1 MAQSNEERQKALDEA
16 IALVGKGYTVRKA
29 SELTGV
35 SKSAIDRAIQKSGT
49 VSRGTAGQEAEN
61 SGTAQI
67 KKGQLIELA
76 DEKFQVDKKMSELT
90 PRQAWAV
97 NEIVSRKVLAEDR
110 LNDLALYNLSFLE
123 KKIDEDSDLT
133 DHLQFAKV
141 LSESRNGLGI
151 PLPKEPAVT
160 INNTNAQQNNTPQLS
175 EAELDAIFNQMR
187 GN

>member
-1 MAQSNEERQKALDEA
+1 MAQSNEDRQKAIDEA
-16 IALVGKGYTVRKA
+16 VALYGKGYSIR
-29 SELTGV
+29 ECEDMTGV
-35 SKSAIDRAIQKSGT
+35 SRTAIHRAIQKSGT
-49 VSRGTAGQEAEN
+49 ASPVPAGQKRD
-61 SGTAQI
+61 SVPRPI
-67 KKGQLIELA
+67 KKGQLAELA
-76 DEKFQVDKKMSELT
+76 DEKYEVDKKMSELT

-123 KKIDEDSDLT
+123 SKIDEDSDLT

-160 INNTNAQQNNTPQLS
+160 INNTNAQQNNPQLS

-187 GN
+187 G